1 MRFGSYMR
9 ELVAA
14 IVTTGCAAAIMYWLN
29 KRPQKISHTN
39 ISEETQLVPR
49 PSHRVHILFGS
60 QTGTGESFAR
70 ELAEEAIADFGLSV
84 NISDT
89 PESVDSVKNWSE
101 FLTNNQQPRHLVLLL
116 STYGE
121 GDPSDDAVEF
131 DQFLSSATDL
141 EFPNVKYA
149 IFGLGNK
156 QYALFN
162 AMARRVDKNLERLG
176 AVRVCPIGLGDDNA
190 DIESDF
196 QIWKNEIFWEKWL
209 WDCFQI
215 NATSARENRLVR
227 DPRDKILLELK
238 TAEKRSQL
246 GFDATV
252 HSGGS
257 DVLSRAFF
265 AANIVPVVNV
275 VQLCEGKTQIDV
287 DITKVPSLRYRTGDT
302 LEVLPMNKQ
311 EDVEWL
317 MDLYGVTSESFVT
330 FAKKKGVAKL
340 TVKKPFPTPCTLQQA
355 LSRYVDL
362 SGRPTRVLVRD
373 LALMTGS
380 SMEEANEMGETIR
393 RREGVFT
400 VRNLLETF
408 PNLSEKVSLGELIQT
423 LPKQKMRAYSIC
435 SSPLV
440 DPKKISLVISRVDND
455 GLASVFL
462 SDKVRTNDTLLANL
476 RQGTFR
482 LPTLPGQPV
491 IMICAGTGFAP
502 FRAFL
507 AELKLKNRIAKD
519 KALLFFGCRNKSEWI
534 YRDEMQEFEALG
546 GGLFVA
552 LSREESK
559 EYVQHKI
566 EANISIVK
574 DLINTRNAVVYVC
587 GSTAMGL
594 AVMKMVSSIASVEDL
609 RAEKRYIE
617 ELWG

>member
-1 MRFGSYMR
+1 MR
-9 ELVAA
+9 EWMTLFVTAGCSAA
-14 IVTTGCAAAIMYWLN
+14 VVFWLH
-29 KRPQKISHTN
+29 KRKTEPILDPSN
-39 ISEETQLVPR
+39 EPPETRQVPS

-60 QTGTGESFAR
+60 QTGTGETFAR
-70 ELAEEAIADFGLSV
+70 ELAEEASGDFGLSV
-84 NISDT
+84 NNAGS

-101 FLTNNQQPRHLVLLL
+101 FLTNNHQPLFLVLLL

-121 GDPSDDAVEF
+121 GDPSDDAVEL
-131 DQFLSSATDL
+131 DSFLSSSNDV
-141 EFPNVKYA
+141 EFPNVRYA

-162 AMARRVDKNLERLG
+162 AMAKRVNKNLQRLG

-196 QIWKNEIFWEKWL
+196 QVWKNDVFWGKWL
-209 WDCFQI
+209 GDCFGI
-215 NATSARENRLVR
+215 NAVTARENRVPR

-238 TAEKRSQL
+238 MAEKRGQL
-246 GFDATV
+246 SFDATV

-265 AANIVPVVNV
+265 AANIVPIVAVKH
-275 VQLCEGKTQIDV
+275 LCDGKTQVDV

-311 EDVEWL
+311 EDVDWL
-317 MDLYGVTSESFVT
+317 MGIYGVSGET
-330 FAKKKGVAKL
+330 FLTFLKKKGIAKL
-340 TVKKPFPTPCTLQQA
+340 TVKKPFPTPCTVQQA

-362 SGRPTRVLVRD
+362 SGRPSRVLVRD
-373 LALMTGS
+373 LAVLTGA
-380 SMEEANEMGETIR
+380 SMEEANEMAERIR
-393 RREGVFT
+393 SKDGVYT
-400 VRNLLETF
+400 VRNLLGIF
-408 PNLSEKVSLGELIQT
+408 PGIADKVSLGELIQI

-440 DPKKISLVISRVDND
+440 DPKKISLVVSRVDD
-455 GLASVFL
+455 AGLASVFL
-462 SDKVRTNDTLLANL
+462 SDTVEVNDTLLVNL

-502 FRAFL
+502 FRAFI

-519 KALLFFGCRNKSEWI
+519 KTVLFFGCRNKSEWI
-534 YRDEMQEFEALG
+534 YRDEMQEFESLG

-552 LSREESK
+552 LSREEPK
-559 EYVQHKI
+559 EYVQDKI
-566 EANISIVK
+566 KANLSLVG
-574 DLINTRNAVVYVC
+574 DLVNKRNAIVYVC
-587 GSTAMGL
+587 GSTGMGL
-594 AVMKMVSSIASVEDL
+594 SVMNVISSVASIEDL
-609 RAEKRYIE
+609 RTEKWYIE